1 MATARERAR
10 CRERLER
17 LSGSGLDCDSL
28 RREAVGDLQR
38 VIGFERWCWPL
49 ADPESLLPASGIAQH
64 DYVPAVSRSLELE
77 YSTDRFA
84 AKHLLARRANA
95 AASMSAETCGD
106 LSRSPR
112 WDEAMRPVG
121 IGDVAAVACRDALG
135 CWGWIEAY
143 RDCSDRSFEDEDVEL
158 LADVA
163 PALGTALRR
172 TMYEDGAPAPAE
184 PQGPGVI
191 VLDRA
196 LKPVSATAAARSWI
210 DSLPG
215 AQMLAPLGMLPSV
228 IYPAA
233 ATARTESSG
242 AGAHA
247 IVQSTDQRWVR
258 VEAARLE
265 GHEDGQIAVT
275 LRAASAAET
284 LQLLC
289 RAYALSLRERQVV
302 AAVIAGLDTRA
313 ISQRLFISR
322 YTVQDHLKSV
332 FRKTGVRSRRQLLA
346 RFSGA

>member
-1 MATARERAR
+1 
-10 CRERLER
+10 
-17 LSGSGLDCDSL
+17 
-28 RREAVGDLQR
+28 
-38 VIGFERWCWPL
+38 
-49 ADPESLLPASGIAQH
+49 
-64 DYVPAVSRSLELE
+64 
-77 YSTDRFA
+77 
-84 AKHLLARRANA
+84 
-95 AASMSAETCGD
+95 
-106 LSRSPR
+106 
-112 WDEAMRPVG
+112 
-121 IGDVAAVACRDALG
+121 
-135 CWGWIEAY
+135 
-143 RDCSDRSFEDEDVEL
+143 
-158 LADVA
+158 
-163 PALGTALRR
+163 
-172 TMYEDGAPAPAE
+172 
-184 PQGPGVI
+184 
-191 VLDRA
+191 
-196 LKPVSATAAARSWI
+196 
-210 DSLPG
+210 
-215 AQMLAPLGMLPSV
+215 MLAPLGMLPSV

-289 RAYALSLRERQVV
+289 RAYALSQRERQVV